1 MAKWSKIVPA
11 AAALYTP
18 GFFFSTADD
27 SRSSSTALTVPFYG
41 RPSGSA
47 ELSLSLSLSF
57 ARSFPPFSGKK
68 KFAWELKIKKELNN
82 SFVSF
87 SFLFVFV
94 WFLSCES
101 VFARPSNGDRID
113 PPLISRE
120 DVVQDE

>member
-47 ELSLSLSLSF
+47 ELSLSLSLSLSPSL
-57 ARSFPPFSGKK
+57 AHSLPLVEIKSLRGNWKLKK
-68 KFAWELKIKKELNN
+68 
-82 SFVSF
+82 S
-87 SFLFVFV
+87 
-94 WFLSCES
+94 
-101 VFARPSNGDRID
+101 
-113 PPLISRE
+113 
-120 DVVQDE
+120 

>member
-47 ELSLSLSLSF
+47 ELSLSLSPSLAHSLPLVEKKSLRGNWKLKKSWTTLSF
-57 ARSFPPFSGKK
+57 RLVFF
-68 KFAWELKIKKELNN
+68 L
-82 SFVSF
+82 F
-87 SFLFVFV
+87 SFGF
-94 WFLSCES
+94 
-101 VFARPSNGDRID
+101 
-113 PPLISRE
+113 
-120 DVVQDE
+120 